1 MWAPA
6 YFRTYF
12 FPFTGTIGRSESM
25 NSLFKKVVHPQDSV
39 LHFVTQYEYIMDTRA
54 ERENVEGCRG
64 EISDPLLWAIYNIEK
79 QAANLYTRN
88 VFSKFQELLRDS
100 KKIRMG
106 DVAEDDHGLTI
117 QIRNPNSSRVCNVS
131 VSKDATSYSC

>member
-79 QAANLYTRN
+79 QG
-88 VFSKFQELLRDS
+88 
-100 KKIRMG
+100 RMHTPG
-106 DVAEDDHGLTI
+106 HPGHGPGFG
-117 QIRNPNSSRVCNVS
+117 PNFACFRYLIYFFLHYHC
-131 VSKDATSYSC
+131 YMF